1 MNNEYED
8 EELTMQ
14 RHYIILGD
22 NEEEPILAESNPKQ
36 VMVQKQ
42 TYSPQYFE
50 SLNQKF
56 NCQPPENSKWK
67 YHWQGPG
74 SRCWCHKRLDQNEDI
89 CLLCQKEWEH
99 WQLL

>member
-14 RHYIILGD
+14 RHYMILGD

-36 VMVQKQ
+36 VVVQKQ

-74 SRCWCHKRLDQNEDI
+74 SRYWCHKRLDQNEDI
-89 CLLCQKEWEH
+89 CLLY
-99 WQLL
+99 